1 MTREVD
7 GLGVFVAI
15 PEHCRRVMVSFLSL
29 EGLGNLRRVSKAFL
43 KIVARTP
50 QWQWDAALTRLCNVN
65 QKVQCM
71 NCYAHPSELTAA
83 TCEMCEEVISW
94 PNADPR
100 YSEGF
105 QLLSAKEKFCMV
117 YRYHRRCLGNL
128 RSFYDLDDFT
138 SYAPNGGWSTQLYLD
153 TWQPAWT
160 VEEDP
165 WNHRVQTVQHMNEGA
180 NPERHVLMVDLMFL
194 SAAQDD
200 LLCTDGPYY
209 YVDAFQGIR
218 HSPNSGSS
226 FREMINGYYMED
238 FLDYLPGSDKHIRAI
253 VTSSINHV
261 DRVANGRRTYTA
273 TSTLFL
279 DHLSRIAQLHPTPHT
294 PCAMLY
300 LVPIVAC

>member
-1 MTREVD
+1 M
-7 GLGVFVAI
+7 
-15 PEHCRRVMVSFLSL
+15 
-29 EGLGNLRRVSKAFL
+29 
-43 KIVARTP
+43 
-50 QWQWDAALTRLCNVN
+50 
-65 QKVQCM
+65 
-71 NCYAHPSELTAA
+71 
-83 TCEMCEEVISW
+83 
-94 PNADPR
+94 
-100 YSEGF
+100 
-105 QLLSAKEKFCMV
+105 
-117 YRYHRRCLGNL
+117 
-128 RSFYDLDDFT
+128 
-138 SYAPNGGWSTQLYLD
+138 STQRYLD

-165 WNHRVQTVQHMNEGA
+165 RNHRVQTVQHMNEGA

-261 DRVANGRRTYTA
+261 DRVANGRRTA
-273 TSTLFL
+273 TSTLIL

-300 LVPIVAC
+300 LVPNRMETL